1 MTGLEKYLINF
12 NMTYENLINTVSVIV
27 ENEKILKEG
36 LTLVYELEK
45 NHKSNE

>member
-27 ENEKILKEG
+27 ENEKILKK
-36 LTLVYELEK
+36 V
-45 NHKSNE
+45 